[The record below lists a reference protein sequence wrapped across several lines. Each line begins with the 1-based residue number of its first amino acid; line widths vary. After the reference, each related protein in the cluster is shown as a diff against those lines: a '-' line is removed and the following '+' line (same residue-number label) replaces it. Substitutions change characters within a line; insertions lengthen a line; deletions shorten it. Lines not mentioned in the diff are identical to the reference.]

1 MSCMQRRRT
10 VVDVAAVMLAMACAC
25 GVAHAAEL
33 YRWTD
38 ANGRVVYGDKPP
50 KGAPNVTRVDV
61 DTSTTTIPARPSP
74 NPPPA
79 PGAAAGTAP
88 APAMDILT
96 QRRATRARLEANVAQ
111 ARERLDLARKNLAE
125 ATDMAPDEQQ
135 SIIEN
140 VPSDS
145 LTPDPNAKPPQGVNP
160 NTANTVETANL
171 TPARGGMFGMSSN
184 RQNCTVTI
192 TKEKN
197 KVLVCPTIVPNQAY
211 RERIAMLEDAVKKAE
226 ADLDA
231 AQEAY
236 RRGVD

>member
-10 VVDVAAVMLAMACAC
+10 VADLAAAMLAIACAC
-25 GVAHAAEL
+25 GAAHAAEL

-50 KGAPNVTRVDV
+50 KGAPNVMRVDV
-61 DTSTTTIPARPSP
+61 DTTETTIPSRR
-74 NPPPA
+74 
-79 PGAAAGTAP
+79 AP
-88 APAMDILT
+88 AAPAADAAQAPQAPDILT

-111 ARERLDLARKNLAE
+111 ARQRLDLARKNLAE
-125 ATDMAPDEQQ
+125 ATDMTPDEQQ

-140 VPSDS
+140 VPTDS

-160 NTANTVETANL
+160 NSANTVETANL

-231 AQEAY
+231 ALDAY